1 MIVDSYRIPIE
12 FAIML
17 FPLIAFLFTLPFL
30 IYEYRKYGAVPFF
43 KGIIVYSMILYLLTA
58 YLMVILPLPPIEEVA
73 HYTNTGM
80 QLEPFRFISDIK
92 VTTTLNLNDIDSIL
106 NFLNRS
112 TVYTVLF
119 NLLMTIPFGI
129 YLRYFFKKK
138 WWQTIIWTLLLS
150 LFFEITQLSG
160 LYGIYPKPYRIFDID
175 DLIVNTMGG
184 VVGFIITPIVTL
196 FLPTQDELNSRGYEK
211 GKTVRLL
218 RRIISFVA
226 DLVFLCLFSFIFKI
240 ILHGTSIKD
249 FNFIFAMILCYIV
262 IPLLNNTKTLGKVII
277 KLEITAIEGKLSYLK
292 LALRYFILSFLILY
306 PYAWISILAKYTM
319 PNLIYI
325 IYVFIISF
333 ILVNIISY
341 IIKFEGEHLFLY
353 ERITNT
359 KNISTLVREDYEKA
373 KEKDKEEDED

>member
-17 FPLIAFLFTLPFL
+17 FPFIAFLFTLPFL

-138 WWQTIIWTLLLS
+138 WWQSIIWTLLLS

>member
-17 FPLIAFLFTLPFL
+17 FPFIAFLFTLPFL